1 MPFFL
6 LHIHIH
12 FPLHFIAI
20 LQKMPSGAIPP
31 LRQMTSQS
39 PTGSKQLPS
48 PPCTS
53 WRTYPLNPRDLHR
66 LTRVGGPTE
75 IVFHIVQT
83 GISLFALC
91 NIIST
96 IHFQLIDGYFSPTA
110 WFLLLA
116 CLFSITTAVG
126 YALLAW
132 WTRTASVQEEI
143 KMSVRLAHAA
153 AIEAAHVQAQVQAH
167 AAQGNT
173 RASSSSLWSLAEKSN
188 SPINSSNGALTP
200 NRRSRILRISA
211 FVLCPLP
218 RVCILL
224 GLVALTLLASI
235 LQGYRIRKGTRCSL
249 YDEPLRGF
257 CRSTKSAVGAVF
269 LESVLWLCWFAFW
282 FFVSFH
288 KTPGPDEVEIDDDGC
303 SVVRMGLSQHTVAPT
318 AGTTNGIGGGRR
330 GDSDLELTIMP
341 SVPVQW
347 SHPGNVYSPA
357 TPTPTAA
364 VGWHDSRQDDLDEH
378 RKQSCRPLP
387 TPEKGVQE
395 SRSPSSS
402 SSSSL
407 PSLSSSSSST
417 LHPDGRTMQQQ
428 RKQDKRQA
436 LPSTSAGATAGT
448 EVLPPSSRARKAHPP
463 APPRINIM
471 SAVPKVATKF
481 EGPRTR
487 GGHLSGPSSTSPVS
501 SFSVRMPD
509 TSKMS
514 PSSHSNSRNS
524 ILVPMPA
531 MTSRQSNRMSR
542 SFSADVPLDSSN
554 SQGRSTASL
563 SSAAPTTATTRPRSI
578 SLGPSGAKAAISLL
592 RPPPCP
598 LPSAT
603 NNTNNSTMGN
613 NSGNGEMGGKFGRN
627 RPNSS
632 EFVLLSLQ
640 DQQKVDL
647 YWEGQL
653 PYPPPPPLSPTSPS
667 VGAFFVDLEDS
678 EKERVLTGNRVSFQL
693 RQAQVRSSTQ

>member
-1 MPFFL
+1 
-6 LHIHIH
+6 
-12 FPLHFIAI
+12 
-20 LQKMPSGAIPP
+20 MPSRAIPP
-31 LRQMTSQS
+31 HRQMPSQS
-39 PTGSKQLPS
+39 LTRSKQPPS
-48 PPCTS
+48 PPCTT
-53 WRTYPLNPRDLHR
+53 WRTYPLNPCDLHR

-75 IVFHIVQT
+75 IVFHAIQT
-83 GISLFALC
+83 GVCLFALC

-96 IHFQLIDGYFSPTA
+96 IHFQLIDEYFSPTA

-126 YALLAW
+126 YGLLAW
-132 WTRTASVQEEI
+132 WTRTATVQEEI

-153 AIEAAHVQAQVQAH
+153 AIEAAHVQAQVQAR

-173 RASSSSLWSLAEKSN
+173 RISSSSLWSLAETSN
-188 SPINSSNGALTP
+188 SPSSSNGALAP
-200 NRRSRILRISA
+200 DRRSRILRIAA

-235 LQGYRIRKGTRCSL
+235 LQGYRIRKGARCSL

-269 LESVLWLCWFAFW
+269 LESVLWVCWFAFW

-288 KTPGPDEVEIDDDGC
+288 KSLGPDEVGIDDDGC
-303 SVVRMGLSQHTVAPT
+303 SVVQMGLSQHTMALAAAT
-318 AGTTNGIGGGRR
+318 ANGGRGGRR
-330 GDSDLELTIMP
+330 GGSDLELTIMP
-341 SVPVQW
+341 SVPMHWNQPE
-347 SHPGNVYSPA
+347 SVYSPV

-364 VGWHDSRQDDLDEH
+364 VGWHDSRQDDLDVH
-378 RKQSCRPLP
+378 RKQSSRPLP

-395 SRSPSSS
+395 SRFPASS

-428 RKQDKRQA
+428 QRQDRRHPS
-436 LPSTSAGATAGT
+436 PSTSAAATAGT

-463 APPRINIM
+463 APSRINTT

-481 EGPRTR
+481 EGPRIR
-487 GGHLSGPSSTSPVS
+487 GSHHSGPPLTSPVS
-501 SFSVRMPD
+501 SFSVRMSD
-509 TSKMS
+509 TNKTSS
-514 PSSHSNSRNS
+514 SSHSNSRNS
-524 ILVPMPA
+524 ILVPTPA
-531 MTSRQSNRMSR
+531 MTSSQSNRMSR
-542 SFSADVPLDSSN
+542 SFSADVPIDSAN
-554 SQGRSTASL
+554 SQGRSYSATSP
-563 SSAAPTTATTRPRSI
+563 SSAAPTAFTTRPRSI

-603 NNTNNSTMGN
+603 NNNTSNSTTSN
-613 NSGNGEMGGKFGRN
+613 NSGNGHMGGKFGRN

-632 EFVLLSLQ
+632 EFVLLSPQ
-640 DQQKVDL
+640 DQQKVDM

-667 VGAFFVDLEDS
+667 VGAFFADLEDS
-678 EKERVLTGNRVSFQL
+678 EERVLTGNRVSFQL